1 MTQKQFP
8 LKWLRLAGSV
18 IAIGLLV
25 FFLAEQGWAD
35 IFSAL
40 GSIPPWRLA
49 LALGLMLVSRLAVT
63 ARWYVLLRHAGQPIT
78 YLQTLRITFAGLFA
92 SNFLPTTVGGDL
104 VRLVGILQLR
114 QDAAVGAASLIA
126 DRLVGMA
133 GMAMAVPLS
142 FPALQSGGLGA
153 ASSAQLSM
161 GGMIACGYRA
171 RVSPTTPGGNDPA
184 DSDRRFSFV
193 GPGLPGKLWKKGRQ
207 GIVRLYEALVLWLRQ
222 PRALLKA
229 LACTWMHMLCVFS
242 IIALIMDGVGEHM
255 SFALIG
261 GLYSLVYFVTL
272 LPVSINGYGLQEL
285 SMTMIF
291 SNLGQSSVG
300 AGAAAALLFRTLMM
314 ALSLPGVLFVPDI
327 LAAAR
332 KAEAAGGGASLG
344 EANQESD

>member
-1 MTQKQFP
+1 MTQKQSR

-40 GSIPPWRLA
+40 SSIAPWRLA
-49 LALGLMLVSRLAVT
+49 LALGLMSVSRLAVT
-63 ARWYVLLRHAGQPIT
+63 TRWYVLLRHAGQPVT
-78 YLQTLRITFAGLFA
+78 FLQTLRITFAGLFA
-92 SNFLPTTVGGDL
+92 SNFLPTTIGGDL

-133 GMAMAVPLS
+133 GMAMAVPFSL
-142 FPALQSGGLGA
+142 PALLNGGLGTA
-153 ASSAQLSM
+153 GNVHLVN
-161 GGMIACGYRA
+161 GGMITSGYVAGVYKAAPGRQAYA
-171 RVSPTTPGGNDPA
+171 RGGW
-184 DSDRRFSFV
+184 RFAV
-193 GPGLPGKLWKKGRQ
+193 VRWGLPGKLWNKARQ
-207 GIVRLYEALVLWLRQ
+207 AVTRLYQALVLWLRQ
-222 PRALLKA
+222 PRALLEA
-229 LACTWMHMLCVFS
+229 LACTWVHMLCVFS
-242 IIALIMDGVGEHM
+242 IIALIMDGIGEHM
-255 SFALIG
+255 PFALIA

-285 SMTMIF
+285 SMTVIF

-300 AGAAAALLFRTLMM
+300 AGAVAALLFRTLMM
-314 ALSLPGVLFVPDI
+314 ALSLPGALFVPDI

-332 KAEAAGGGASLG
+332 KTELAGGGEPLA
-344 EANQESD
+344 EINREPE